1 MQRNP
6 KLSSIHP
13 VHEGEDKDPTG
24 EETQQDNDAIE
35 SMPTGAVEAQLCR
48 REEERDVQSKCQKRV
63 AS

>member
-35 SMPTGAVEAQLCR
+35 SMPTGAVEAQLD
-48 REEERDVQSKCQKRV
+48 ENLPNGDERSAELCDE
-63 AS
+63 